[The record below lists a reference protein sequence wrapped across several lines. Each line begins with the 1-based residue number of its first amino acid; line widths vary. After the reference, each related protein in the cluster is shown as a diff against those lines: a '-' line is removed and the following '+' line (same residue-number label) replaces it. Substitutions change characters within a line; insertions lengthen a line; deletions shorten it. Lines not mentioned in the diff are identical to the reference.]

1 MVTSSIPNISPAGS
15 WKGFSLITLLSKNK
29 LWFIKNADTIKALIS
44 GSGAL
49 IASSFPENP
58 WIKLLF
64 GAGGAYATYLLS
76 SAFQY
81 WITNVDLKNN
91 T

>member
-1 MVTSSIPNISPAGS
+1 MGTSVSISPAGS
-15 WKGFSLITLLSKNK
+15 MKGFSIVKLLDKNK
-29 LWFIKNADTIKALIS
+29 LWFIKNADTIKSLIS
-44 GSGAL
+44 GASAL

-64 GAGGAYATYLLS
+64 GAGGAYLTYLAS

-81 WITNVDLKNN
+81 WITDVPLKQ
-91 T
+91 